1 MGSIFKKAK
10 RFVKKVTKPVSKVF
24 KGVAKG
30 IARVGKSVMK
40 GVAKLQKKLGPLGM
54 IALAV
59 AMPYA
64 LQGLGT
70 AIGHGGMAAGQASGW
85 MGSQNVFLRSIGN
98 VGNAI
103 RTGYSNAT
111 GAIGRT
117 FGNITKS
124 ISEGFSKF
132 TKGTGNIWKDISQ
145 GAKNLYNG
153 AKSTVNN
160 FRKTLKFPGKDLG
173 TVKVKGWGGPFD
185 YMQGNV
191 SQMTSEQAAGLL
203 QIGEQGAIQGAQL
216 SSQTL
221 GSQYD
226 KLISDTINST
236 FDKSGWDS
244 GTIRRFSDAKK
255 FTQANNTYVNDYDLF
270 KGLNNQGQTYHA
282 PTKSWTTDLSKTGDY
297 KIGTTAPGT
306 PTEYSFT
313 GDKSFNNPVAK
324 KFNLKKVIKKGYT
337 IAKAAKSS
345 LLQKQDIMEPE
356 KHDWFATSGAQ
367 FADSSGAAL
376 SATDIKGATGSSKYA
391 QVFGDAAWHKLKSYH
406 KNMNY
411 LGST

>member
-1 MGSIFKKAK
+1 M
-10 RFVKKVTKPVSKVF
+10 
-24 KGVAKG
+24 
-30 IARVGKSVMK
+30 
-40 GVAKLQKKLGPLGM
+40 
-54 IALAV
+54 
-59 AMPYA
+59 
-64 LQGLGT
+64 
-70 AIGHGGMAAGQASGW
+70 
-85 MGSQNVFLRSIGN
+85 
-98 VGNAI
+98 
-103 RTGYSNAT
+103 
-111 GAIGRT
+111 
-117 FGNITKS
+117 
-124 ISEGFSKF
+124 
-132 TKGTGNIWKDISQ
+132 
-145 GAKNLYNG
+145 
-153 AKSTVNN
+153 
-160 FRKTLKFPGKDLG
+160 
-173 TVKVKGWGGPFD
+173 KVKNWGNPFGYAD
-185 YMQGNV
+185 TAT
-191 SQMTSEQAAGLL
+191 MTSEQAAGLL

-356 KHDWFATSGAQ
+356 KYDWFATSGAQ